1 MIRVTRRTFLKQTA
15 SAAAIALSRGHTATS
30 MYVSLNS
37 SLTRQMPWP
46 EFARLAAKVGYGGV
60 DVNLN
65 AAKADG
71 VDATRALLKELNL
84 KPAITNLGLQFATP
98 DQAAFKEGLALLDE
112 NARFASAIGLNRMMA
127 VLSPASPDPK
137 PERRPFIKDRVAA
150 ISEVLARSNVRLGLE
165 FLGPVYMRSN
175 AKSPHPFIW
184 TLPETVGLAAECGAN
199 IGVVLEVWHWY
210 HSGGTTADILAAGK
224 SRIVHIHVSDARAM
238 PPDDVRDNMR
248 VMPGEG
254 VIDLTG
260 FFQALHKIGY
270 EDGVSP
276 EPLGRIPAD
285 MPAEDAARL
294 GLDTTLAVMKKA
306 GVL

>member
-1 MIRVTRRTFLKQTA
+1 
-15 SAAAIALSRGHTATS
+15 

-46 EFARLAAKVGYGGV
+46 EFARLAARVGYGGV

-98 DQAAFKEGLALLDE
+98 DHAAFKEGLALLDE

-150 ISEVLARSNVRLGLE
+150 ISEVLARSNVKLGLE

-184 TLPETVGLAAECGAN
+184 TLPETVELAAECGAN
-199 IGVVLEVWHWY
+199 IGVVLDVWHWY